1 MPVCI
6 TTASLPLA
14 HSVDTLFKW
23 KNRNSFDM
31 CCQIVLEDGDE
42 FLRNVSKGANVN
54 KRCDLRLPAVATIMS
69 KTLGLKSGDEICA
82 CP

>member
-1 MPVCI
+1 
-6 TTASLPLA
+6 
-14 HSVDTLFKW
+14 
-23 KNRNSFDM
+23 M

-82 CP
+82 CS